1 MNMTKQD
8 IMQHLNNQRTV
19 VLYTTKET
27 VVLNVKHTSL
37 SVINEILNSGAFR
50 HNQIIGGRILK
61 WVTMKLYKL

>member
-1 MNMTKQD
+1 MKMTKHD

-37 SVINEILNSGAFR
+37 SVINDILNSGKFR
-50 HNQIIGGRILK
+50 HNQIISGRVL
-61 WVTMKLYKL
+61 